1 MTQQS
6 LGQSIGEVIP
16 TRLWQ
21 AVIVDISCVVVISCI
36 VVMVRPFGGDP
47 VLLMAP
53 SDAPHEGV

>member
-21 AVIVDISCVVVISCI
+21 AVIVVISCI
-36 VVMVRPFGGDP
+36 VVMVRPLGGDP